1 MMNVSGAPAARTA
14 AVTSAPPVP
23 RPRSDSVTYTCS
35 ISAVSPSRRKLTK
48 PTPPGASNA
57 REPRSSAVRSSC
69 SENRRAP
76 SSSVAHGAPAAHSRR
91 SARVSGKATS
101 SISGPS
107 SGCPSSRSQASDSA
121 AQPSASKPGRSR
133 RPASWSSTSTSRCAS
148 RPCATSAAWTSASAL
163 TPGSGPSTRRLL
175 KCQNVGMNVHCTDV
189 PYSCGSITSQMRA
202 CSACRQA
209 IPRARAFSSVFVFVL
224 ATAGA
229 ADHDLVF
236 LDRDLDGAV
245 TRPVLGVHG
254 IVLHGGIEPQA
265 VALLAVVEGAF
276 ERARGG
282 APPRP
287 ATAAAAGALGLL
299 LLLSVV
305 TLGGLLRFGGLAR
318 GLFSRRG
325 LLFGALGGLLL
336 ELGGDRRIVLGAQVD
351 LLVGVASGVGA
362 VGLELLLAL
371 ERLDLLNG
379 DVQLMSDP
387 RVGTTLSH
395 PPTDL
400 VKLGT
405 QGPATHERPVG

>member
-1 MMNVSGAPAARTA
+1 MNVSSAPAARVA

-69 SENRRAP
+69 SENRRAASP
-76 SSSVAHGAPAAHSRR
+76 SVAHGAPAAHSRR
-91 SARVSGKATS
+91 RARVAGNGTS
-101 SISGPS
+101 SIAGPT

-133 RPASWSSTSTSRCAS
+133 RPASSSSTSTSRCA
-148 RPCATSAAWTSASAL
+148 RWPCATSAAWTSASAL

-209 IPRARAFSSVFVFVL
+209 IARARAFSSVFVFVL

-254 IVLHGGIEPQA
+254 IVLHGGIQPQA
-265 VALLAVVEGAF
+265 VSLFAVVESAL
-276 ERARGG
+276 ERARGPG
-282 APPRP
+282 TTARTP
-287 ATAAAAGALGLL
+287 TAAARR
-299 LLLSVV
+299 
-305 TLGGLLRFGGLAR
+305 TLGFLYFFGLRGGSSDSSCGFLFGGFACC
-318 GLFSRRG
+318 
-325 LLFGALGGLLL
+325 LFGGTCFFFSPSGGSRF
-336 ELGGDRRIVLGAQVD
+336 EFGGDLRVISRAQVN
-351 LLVGVASGVGA
+351 LFRTPAVLFE
-362 VGLELLLAL
+362 VGLKALLAL
-371 ERLDLLNG
+371 EGLDLL
-379 DVQLMSDP
+379 DS
-387 RVGTTLSH
+387 
-395 PPTDL
+395 
-400 VKLGT
+400 
-405 QGPATHERPVG
+405 